1 MDLAEISE
9 LTEDQSRAYL
19 EQIRWPNGPVCPHC
33 GSKESVRLQGK
44 STRPGLLKC
53 KAKECRKQFTV
64 TIGSIFEDTHISC
77 RQWLIAF
84 HLMVSSKKGVSAL
97 QLQRNLGLGSYR
109 TAWHLAHRIRE
120 AMKKEPLASMLQ
132 GVVESDETYIGG
144 KPRPGMSAEPQ
155 KRGFGTKKTPVLVLV
170 ERDGPCVVRPIER
183 VDSKTLKGTI
193 EANVAKTA
201 IIMTDELN
209 RYRGLNKTFAGHEH
223 VNHGIHQYVKW
234 LKDGTVVH
242 TNTAESFFA
251 LLKRGHYGVFHQISK
266 KHLHRYCNEFGF
278 RWDHRNVTD
287 GERMVA
293 ALKGAEGKRL
303 TYRPL
308 KGSLVG

>member
-1 MDLAEISE
+1 MNLSEISAS
-9 LTEDQSRAYL
+9 TEDQARAYL
-19 EQIRWPNGPVCPHC
+19 EKLRWPNGPVCPHC
-33 GSKESVRLQGK
+33 GGKESVRLQGK

-120 AMKKEPLASMLQ
+120 AMKQEPLAGMLQ
-132 GVVESDETYIGG
+132 GIVEADETYVGGRPRPSG
-144 KPRPGMSAEPQ
+144 KPIEKPKLGPKDRPWTAPARASYG
-155 KRGFGTKKTPVLVLV
+155 RGTKKAAVMVLV
-170 ERDGPCVVRPIER
+170 ERNGGARCVPVKRVTSKELGQQIE
-183 VDSKTLKGTI
+183 V
-193 EANVAKTA
+193 NVAKDA
-201 IIMTDELN
+201 LLITDDFVSYGKIGRKHE
-209 RYRGLNKTFAGHEH
+209 GGHEVIRH
-223 VNHGIHQYVKW
+223 TDKEYARVRE
-234 LKDGTVVH
+234 DGLVIH

-251 LLKRGHYGVFHQISK
+251 LLKRGHYGVFHQLSK

-278 RWDHRNVTD
+278 RWDHRHVTD
-287 GERMVA
+287 GERMTA
-293 ALKGAEGKRL
+293 AIR
-303 TYRPL
+303 
-308 KGSLVG
+308 

>member
-1 MDLAEISE
+1 MDLAEITALNE
-9 LTEDQSRAYL
+9 NEARNYL
-19 EQIRWPNGPVCPHC
+19 EKIRWPDGPVCPHC
-33 GSKESVRLQGK
+33 GSRDSVRLQGK

-120 AMKKEPLASMLQ
+120 AMKKNPLAAMLN
-132 GVVESDETYIGG
+132 GVVEVDETYVGG
-144 KPRPGMSAEPQ
+144 KPRKGDGQER
-155 KRGFGTKKTPVLVLV
+155 KRGRGTTKQPVLVLV
-170 ERDGPCVVRPIER
+170 ERNGGARVKPIENTT
-183 VDSKTLKGTI
+183 SKTLKNEI
-193 EANVAKTA
+193 AVHVAKEA
-201 IIMTDELN
+201 VIMTDELHS
-209 RYRGLNKTFAGHEH
+209 YFGLGKLFAGHET
-223 VNHGIHQYVKW
+223 VTHGAGEYSRKT
-234 LKDGTVVH
+234 LDGLNVH

-251 LLKRGHYGVFHQISK
+251 LLKRGHYGTFHQLSK
-266 KHLHRYCNEFGF
+266 KHLHCYCNEFGF
-278 RWDHRNVTD
+278 RWDYRHVTD

-303 TYRPL
+303 MYKMP
-308 KGSLVG
+308 VGA